1 MKNIKLILLITFLF
15 VINSNAQLNVDKK
28 EQIKALKV
36 AFITNELSLTS
47 DEATKFW
54 PIFNSFEAKQQEIR
68 GTRTKS
74 LLKKMSDEDLE
85 SMSDKD
91 ASALLTQLENTEEDL
106 FTNRKKM
113 VMSLKGILSPK
124 KLLKLK
130 RAEDNFS
137 KKLLQQYRNKD

>member
-113 VMSLKGILSPK
+113 IMSLKGILSPK